1 MQLHF
6 LLSPFSTAFPTLKT
20 HQGVLEKLTV
30 LAFGSKSLKSSFL
43 APDENQD
50 GQENSALYI
59 CSYHRQMIKKLIS
72 RS

>member
-1 MQLHF
+1 M
-6 LLSPFSTAFPTLKT
+6 
-20 HQGVLEKLTV
+20 LEKLTV

-59 CSYHRQMIKKLIS
+59 FLYKFKRFGSSKGK
-72 RS
+72 